1 MTRVFIY
8 TELYIIAKNIHLSYC
23 NLFLSINL
31 IQIRSANFK
40 NKVLVSIPFIRKY
53 APSLFIC
60 TLRRCSASCLNAPNT
75 GLSKIMCTTVWS
87 WAGSQIHNRL
97 ARLLKPF
104 QVFQVLGEPPPPMSR
119 LRLRDK
125 PWARIFCDN

>member
-40 NKVLVSIPFIRKY
+40 NRALMPRIR
-53 APSLFIC
+53 
-60 TLRRCSASCLNAPNT
+60 
-75 GLSKIMCTTVWS
+75 
-87 WAGSQIHNRL
+87 GSQNNVHNCL
-97 ARLLKPF
+97 
-104 QVFQVLGEPPPPMSR
+104 VLGWIA
-119 LRLRDK
+119 DT
-125 PWARIFCDN
+125 